1 MITFEEAI
9 QIAERWRGSEIAGAG
24 DCGDR
29 WAFSFKE
36 DANCLGGLVLLIK
49 KSDGS
54 CEGIGSA
61 DFAYLLI
68 DDEIKCRR
76 IDINGQP

>member
-1 MITFEEAI
+1 MTTFEEAI

-24 DCGDR
+24 DCGDH

-36 DANCLGGLVLLIK
+36 DSNCLGGLVVLIK
-49 KSDGS
+49 KSDGL
-54 CEGIGSA
+54 CEEIGSA

-68 DDEIKCRR
+68 DGEIKCRR

>member
-1 MITFEEAI
+1 MITLEEAT
-9 QIAERWRGSEIAGAG
+9 QIAERWRESKIAGAG

-36 DANCLGGLVLLIK
+36 DANCLGGLVALIK
-49 KSDGS
+49 KNDGS

-68 DDEIKCRR
+68 DGKIKCQR
-76 IDINGQP
+76 IDINEQT